1 MPIVIASVLAILLTL
16 SGPAASAGEALAR
29 IPRGDRLVL
38 QASTGGGFVPDEVAR
53 NQFPELT
60 ITRDGRVITLGPTTL
75 EYPGKALP
83 NVQVGRISRTRVRE
97 LLETAESIGLHDDE
111 HPDYGDPQITDN
123 PSTTVTVVA
132 GGERVTTSVYA
143 PGYDGDD
150 LTDEQ
155 RANRKAL
162 TAFLS
167 EASETR
173 RTRAYR
179 PEAMAVLVTEHEGA
193 DTAEPALD
201 WPLGDLSE
209 VLAGS
214 DELREGCLLVTGE
227 DLVTVLDTARNATT
241 LTPWTSVDR
250 QYDLVFRPLL
260 PNERDC
266 DDLT

>member
-1 MPIVIASVLAILLTL
+1 M
-16 SGPAASAGEALAR
+16 
-29 IPRGDRLVL
+29 
-38 QASTGGGFVPDEVAR
+38 
-53 NQFPELT
+53 
-60 ITRDGRVITLGPTTL
+60 
-75 EYPGKALP
+75 
-83 NVQVGRISRTRVRE
+83 
-97 LLETAESIGLHDDE
+97 
-111 HPDYGDPQITDN
+111 
-123 PSTTVTVVA
+123 
-132 GGERVTTSVYA
+132 YA

-155 RANRKAL
+155 RANREAL

-179 PEAMAVLVTEHEGA
+179 PEALAVLVAEHEGP

-201 WPLGDLSE
+201 WPLDDLSE

-214 DELREGCLLVTGE
+214 DEPREGCLLVTGE